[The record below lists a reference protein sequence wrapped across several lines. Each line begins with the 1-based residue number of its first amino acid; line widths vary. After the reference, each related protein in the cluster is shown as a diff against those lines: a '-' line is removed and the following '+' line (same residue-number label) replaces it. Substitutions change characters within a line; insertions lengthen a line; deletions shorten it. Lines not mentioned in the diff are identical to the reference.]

1 MVAACCIHDSVCR
14 AQYNEVASS
23 TVDDILAGY
32 NGTVFAYG
40 QTGAGKSWSMMG
52 PDLQM
57 RGMEGFDHSLGGI
70 IPRSTEDIFEK
81 IQQTEGSEFT
91 VQVSYLEVYRETVK
105 DLLDASKT
113 NLSVREGKDHTFYV
127 EGLTEEY
134 VTDADEVLDAL
145 KRGDEN
151 RAVAATKMNAVSS
164 RSHSVFMMKVNQ
176 RKIDDGSTKTG
187 QLNLVDLA
195 GSEKIQSA
203 RTVPTN
209 LMLYLA
215 PTSVQLAAPVQLRK
229 CCHL

>member
-1 MVAACCIHDSVCR
+1 LARAQRLAAGYRYGVHTQRALR
-14 AQYNEVASS
+14 AQYNEVAAS

-32 NGTVFAYG
+32 NGTIFAYG

-81 IQQTEGSEFT
+81 IQRTEGSEFT

-105 DLLDASKT
+105 DLLDPTKT
-113 NLSVREGKDHTFYV
+113 NLSVREGKGHNFYV

-134 VTDADEVLDAL
+134 VTDAEDVLDAL

-176 RKIDDGSTKTG
+176 RKLDDGSTKSG

-203 RTVPTN
+203 
-209 LMLYLA
+209 
-215 PTSVQLAAPVQLRK
+215 
-229 CCHL
+229 HLPWPPSCLLGLDI